1 MGILRR
7 WVGEP
12 STINTRATV
21 DDGTLNTRSY
31 YLCFDFH
38 AAVLGATLCG
48 GFALPNLSCCDSPL
62 LQKVSYTNRSINIDT
77 AILCL
82 SGDSI
87 LVECLKWFLPFHLR
101 NFC

>member
-31 YLCFDFH
+31 YLCFDFRVIVTCANH
-38 AAVLGATLCG
+38 FR
-48 GFALPNLSCCDSPL
+48 GFALRDLGWAFQIQEDITFAGLWAVNSGYSEFVKMGYPDLIREMR
-62 LQKVSYTNRSINIDT
+62 KRS
-77 AILCL
+77 
-82 SGDSI
+82 G
-87 LVECLKWFLPFHLR
+87 
-101 NFC
+101 